1 MLIRLQNAFSSM
13 TRLGQEQERTA
24 NNLANAN
31 TVGYRRD
38 RTFVQALNERLD
50 IEGAPQSE
58 RMTIQ
63 FADDMLGPIEST
75 GNPLDVALQSEGFFV
90 VREDNGAERFTR
102 AGRFV
107 ADAEGVIRD
116 PQGREVAGTNGRLAL
131 PPMGGEITINHSG
144 EIRSGNVL
152 VGSLRIVTF
161 DDPRALQRAEG
172 ATFIADGQAPRDVQ
186 NPNVIQGHLESSN
199 VDVIAEMTEMI
210 QHFRLFESQQK
221 ALQTTDSVLG
231 AITRDLG
238 RF

>member
-1 MLIRLQNAFSSM
+1 MLLRLQNAFASM
-13 TRLGQEQERTA
+13 TRLGGEQERTA

-38 RTFVQALNERLD
+38 RTFVAALNERLD
-50 IEGAPQSE
+50 IEGAPRTD

-63 FADDMLGPIEST
+63 FADDRLGAIEAT
-75 GNPLDVALQSEGFFV
+75 GNPLDAALKSEGFFV
-90 VREDNGAERFTR
+90 VREANGAERYTR

-107 ADAEGVIRD
+107 ADGDGIIRD
-116 PQGREVAGTNGRLAL
+116 PQGREVVGVDGPLVI
-131 PPMGGEITINHSG
+131 PPLGGPITITG
-144 EIRSGNVL
+144 DGVIRAGQER
-152 VGSLRIVTF
+152 VGQLRIVAF
-161 DDPRALQRAEG
+161 DDPRSLQRAEG
-172 ATFIADGQAPRDVQ
+172 ATFLAEAGLASNLDDPQVL
-186 NPNVIQGHLESSN
+186 QGHLESSN

-221 ALQTTDSVLG
+221 ALQTTDGVLG